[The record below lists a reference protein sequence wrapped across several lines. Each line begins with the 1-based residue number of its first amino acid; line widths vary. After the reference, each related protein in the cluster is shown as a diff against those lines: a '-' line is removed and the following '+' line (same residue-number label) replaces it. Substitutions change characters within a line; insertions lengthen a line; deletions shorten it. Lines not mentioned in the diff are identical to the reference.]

1 MLIHGT
7 ARCTRRERIGLKATL
22 LLEDGSEWT
31 GELFGG
37 PVPAAGEVVFNTG
50 MVGYPETLTDPSY
63 AGQILVLT
71 YPLIGNYGVQPFE
84 RDGHGLRRTRRFQG
98 VAILREIRRR
108 HPDARVVVAG
118 CYAQLSGEALM
129 RTGEID
135 AVLPVPLH
143 WRRQALRGFNQA
155 AEIARPLCRQAGLP
169 WLTGVAR
176 FRNTPYQ
183 SGLSAGRRQRNLHN
197 AFRVHGRIACRH
209 VLVVDDVITTGATC
223 RQVARV
229 LLDAGVP
236 AVSVLAIARVAQA

>member
-1 MLIHGT
+1 MPMP
-7 ARCTRRERIGLKATL
+7 ARR
-22 LLEDGSEWT
+22 
-31 GELFGG
+31 
-37 PVPAAGEVVFNTG
+37 
-50 MVGYPETLTDPSY
+50 
-63 AGQILVLT
+63 
-71 YPLIGNYGVQPFE
+71 
-84 RDGHGLRRTRRFQG
+84 
-98 VAILREIRRR
+98 LRE
-108 HPDARVVVAG
+108 
-118 CYAQLSGEALM
+118 
-129 RTGEID
+129 
-135 AVLPVPLH
+135 
-143 WRRQALRGFNQA
+143 RGFNQA

-176 FRNTPYQ
+176 SRNTPYQ